1 MSDALGFFWLL
12 LGAAQTVISSHS
24 KSRSSLTSMSNH
36 FLVFIHGVGAKGT
49 VCNNFLWVLAMLG
62 SVRARATERQRGG

>member
-1 MSDALGFFWLL
+1 MSDALSFFWLP

-49 VCNNFLWVLAMLG
+49 VRNNFDL
-62 SVRARATERQRGG
+62 

>member
-1 MSDALGFFWLL
+1 MSDALSFFWLP

-36 FLVFIHGVGAKGT
+36 FIHGAGEKGT
-49 VCNNFLWVLAMLG
+49 VCNNFDL
-62 SVRARATERQRGG
+62 